1 MLLLVSAG
9 CGSGPVVSTSP
20 GVDATSVT
28 VVVNDEETAT
38 YTLVCSPEQGA
49 DADNSGDH
57 PDVDSAC
64 QALLDAAAVEPSPLE
79 TIASDQLCTQVYG
92 GDQTATITGVVL
104 GEEVTA
110 ELSRVNGCEI
120 ARWDA
125 MVPVVGTPGGVDDG

>member
-1 MLLLVSAG
+1 MGA
-9 CGSGPVVSTSP
+9 CGSGSVVSTSP
-20 GVDATSVT
+20 AADATSVT
-28 VVVNDEETAT
+28 VVVDDLETTT
-38 YTLVCSPEQGA
+38 YTLMCSPEQGA

-92 GDQTATITGVVL
+92 GAQTATLTGVVL
-104 GEEVTA
+104 GEEVAA

-125 MVPVVGTPGGVDDG
+125 LVPVVGTPGGVDDG